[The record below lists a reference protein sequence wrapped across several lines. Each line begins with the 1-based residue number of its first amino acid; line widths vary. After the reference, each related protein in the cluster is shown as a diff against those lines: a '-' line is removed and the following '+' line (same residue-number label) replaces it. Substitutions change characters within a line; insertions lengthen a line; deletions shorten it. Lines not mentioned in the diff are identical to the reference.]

1 LTLSYKKHI
10 KNLERKY
17 SETNIAKDEM
27 LSDETVRE
35 INDTYEKNQRKRRID
50 VILNNVKNKESIKKE
65 VHNIADEIP
74 YKEICKNCKESVVI
88 AIVILYVQRTRNP
101 HYRINRTALW
111 SKYNLTW
118 TKYSL
123 IVERLLK
130 WTREQKTFIKNDNKV
145 DNEDFIR
152 W

>member
-1 LTLSYKKHI
+1 MNYKNHI

-17 SETNIAKDEM
+17 GETTIAKGEV
-27 LSDETVRE
+27 LSADTVRK
-35 INDTYEKNQRKRRID
+35 INDTYEKKQKKRRVD

-65 VHNIADEIP
+65 VHNIADDAPI
-74 YKEICKNCKESVVI
+74 KKLCKNCEESAVI
-88 AIVILYVQRTRNP
+88 AVIILYVQRTRNAK
-101 HYRINRTALW
+101 YRIDRTALW
-111 SKYNLTW
+111 TKYNLTW
-118 TKYSL
+118 AKYSL

-130 WTREQKTFIKNDNKV
+130 WTREQKTYIKNDNKV

>member
-1 LTLSYKKHI
+1 MTLSYKNRI
-10 KNLERKY
+10 KNLEKKF
-17 SETNIAKDEM
+17 SETNIAKGEV

-35 INDTYEKNQRKRRID
+35 INETYEKNQRKRRVD

-65 VHNIADEIP
+65 VHNITDEVPI
-74 YKEICKNCKESVVI
+74 KELCKNCKESMVI
-88 AIVILYVQRTRNP
+88 AIIILYVQRTRNTK
-101 HYRINRTALW
+101 YRIDRTALW
-111 SKYNLTW
+111 AKYELTW

-123 IVERLLK
+123 VVERLLK
-130 WTREQKTFIKNDNKV
+130 WTREQKTYIKNDKKV